1 MHSSLARVTSWL
13 FRIVG
18 VVLFAWIVSR
28 AELSSVGRML
38 ASVELETV
46 VWLPLLTLAQIALRA
61 WRWNLL
67 LGSRFLP
74 LPFPRA
80 FTIYATGIFLGS
92 FTPGRLGDLAKSIYL
107 RRERD
112 MPWEQAAAAT
122 LIDRMFDVLL
132 LSTLGVWALYH
143 FDVWPAQAWNWAV
156 AAAGIGVGF
165 ALLCR
170 SAVPW
175 RSLGERLGHFGPFR
189 FFAGL
194 KAEGIRS
201 VRIAGG
207 RALALTVVAYASF
220 FLQTEYLARALELP
234 LTVSDVT
241 AAIVLIGI
249 ASFLPISIAGFG
261 TREGILA
268 FVMAARGV
276 PNYFEAALTY
286 SALFFAFCFLIP
298 SAFGLLCW
306 LRRPIALDVV
316 RSGPAAGSVT
326 L

>member
-1 MHSSLARVTSWL
+1 MAL
-13 FRIVG
+13 FG
-18 VVLFAWIVSR
+18 WIVTR
-28 AELSSVGRML
+28 AELWNVGAML
-38 ASVELETV
+38 ASVEV
-46 VWLPLLTLAQIALRA
+46 GAVAWLPLLTLAQIALRA

-67 LGSRFLP
+67 LGSSQP
-74 LPFPRA
+74 AMPFSRA
-80 FTIYATGIFLGS
+80 FTIYATGVFLGS

-107 RRERD
+107 RQEFD

-122 LIDRMFDVLL
+122 LTDRLFDLLL

-143 FDVWPAQAWNWAV
+143 FEFWPAQARNWV
-156 AAAGIGVGF
+156 LGAAGVGVVF

-170 SAVPW
+170 SVVPW
-175 RSLGERLGHFGPFR
+175 GTLGRRLVRFGPIR
-189 FFAGL
+189 FVAGL
-194 KAEGIRS
+194 RAEGIRS

-207 RALALTVVAYASF
+207 RALALTVAAYASF
-220 FLQTEYLARALELP
+220 FLQTEFLARALELP

-241 AAIVLIGI
+241 AAIVLVGM

-268 FVMAARGV
+268 MVMAERGV
-276 PNYFEAALTY
+276 PNYFEVALTY

-298 SAFGLLCW
+298 SAFGFLCW
-306 LRRPIALDVV
+306 LRRPISLESV
-316 RSGPAAGSVT
+316 RDRTAVGSMN